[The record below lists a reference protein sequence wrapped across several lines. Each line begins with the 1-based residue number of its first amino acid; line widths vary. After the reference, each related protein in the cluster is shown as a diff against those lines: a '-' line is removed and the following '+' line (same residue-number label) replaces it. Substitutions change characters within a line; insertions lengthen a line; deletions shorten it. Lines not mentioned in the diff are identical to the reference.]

1 MILEVRE
8 KGLLVQLPEFQVQG
22 LVPTGSGDYIF
33 QAQRLEL
40 FDRRTKKT
48 YRAGQTVSVEV
59 ATVNL
64 ARNQIDFRLA
74 QSGAAAPPANR
85 RPAHGR

>member
-1 MILEVRE
+1 
-8 KGLLVQLPEFQVQG
+8 LPEFQVQG
-22 LVPTGSGDYIF
+22 LVPTGSGDYVF

-40 FDRRTKKT
+40 LDRRTKRT

-59 ATVNL
+59 ASVDL

-74 QSGAAAPPANR
+74 SGPP
-85 RPAHGR
+85 PGR